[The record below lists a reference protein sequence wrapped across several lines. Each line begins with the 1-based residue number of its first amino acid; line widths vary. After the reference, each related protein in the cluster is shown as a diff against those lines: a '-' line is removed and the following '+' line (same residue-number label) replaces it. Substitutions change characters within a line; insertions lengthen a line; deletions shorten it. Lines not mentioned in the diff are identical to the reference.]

1 MAADKN
7 NSGGFPALSQN
18 FVSILIFGLFL
29 TLVFLNTFQNIYLSI
44 FLGAIGGLIL
54 VSISTSN
61 KNTTRTQYVASSDG
75 IDSGLK
81 FWLFFMVGFVI
92 SGYGTPIS
100 ILLGGLAGIGS
111 GFIYAWWG
119 SREDTRN
126 QLPVVEEAETADE
139 DIFTHRRIKR
149 KRKATRRIRRRKG
162 SQFWQK

>member
-7 NSGGFPALSQN
+7 NSGNFPALSQN
-18 FVSILIFGLFL
+18 FISILIFSLFL
-29 TLVFLNTFQNIYLSI
+29 SLVFYNTFKNIGLSI

-75 IDSGLK
+75 IDAGLK
-81 FWLFFMVGFVI
+81 FWLFFMLGFVI
-92 SGYGTPIS
+92 AGYATPIS
-100 ILLGGLAGIGS
+100 IFLGGVAGISS

-119 SREDTRN
+119 SREDTKN
-126 QLPVVEEAETADE
+126 QLPEEVESGDE
-139 DIFTHRRIKR
+139 DIVSHRSIKR
-149 KRKATRRIRRRKG
+149 RRKATKRVRRRKG

>member
-7 NSGGFPALSQN
+7 NSGNFPALSQN
-18 FVSILIFGLFL
+18 FISILIFGFFL
-29 TLVFLNTFQNIYLSI
+29 TLVFFNTFQNLYLSI

-75 IDSGLK
+75 IDAGLK
-81 FWLFFMVGFVI
+81 FWLFFMLGFVF
-92 SGYGTPIS
+92 SGYSTPIS
-100 ILLGGLAGIGS
+100 ILLGGIG
-111 GFIYAWWG
+111 GLGGGWIYAWWG

-126 QLPVVEEAETADE
+126 QLPVEETENVEE
-139 DIFTHRRIKR
+139 DIVSHRAIKR
-149 KRKATRRIRRRKG
+149 KRKTTRRIRRRKG

>member
-7 NSGGFPALSQN
+7 NSGNFPALSQN
-18 FVSILIFGLFL
+18 FISILIFGLFL
-29 TLVFLNTFQNIYLSI
+29 TLVFFNTFRNLYLSI

-75 IDSGLK
+75 IDAGLK

-92 SGYGTPIS
+92 SGYATPIS
-100 ILLGGLAGIGS
+100 ILLGGIAGFGS
-111 GFIYAWWG
+111 GWIYAWWG
-119 SREDTRN
+119 SREDTKN
-126 QLPVVEEAETADE
+126 QLPAEEVENPEE
-139 DIFTHRRIKR
+139 DILSQRAIKR
-149 KRKATRRIRRRKG
+149 KRKTARRIRRRKG

>member
-7 NSGGFPALSQN
+7 SSGKFPALSQN
-18 FVSILIFGLFL
+18 FISILIFSLFL
-29 TLVFLNTFQNIYLSI
+29 SLVFYNTLGQNLGLSI

-75 IDSGLK
+75 IDAGLK
-81 FWLFFMVGFVI
+81 FWLFFMLGFVI
-92 SGYGTPIS
+92 AGYGTLS
-100 ILLGGLAGIGS
+100 IFLGGVAGFGS

-126 QLPVVEEAETADE
+126 QLPEETEDADE
-139 DIFTHRRIKR
+139 DIVSHRTIKR
-149 KRKATRRIRRRKG
+149 KRKTTRRVRRRTG